1 MSPSEEQALTFS
13 TKLFLDYISRRFSC
27 KIKKEL
33 FYFSSSMILIFSE
46 LFLLTF
52 IISGLQY
59 SNVSVESVRLAS
71 KQLSRRASFA
81 MQYSS
86 TELSNLKSIT
96 DKKLGSKLS
105 QDYLL
110 VSTILKPSQSRS
122 EILDCI
128 AQSELASGNGNRKL
142 KVKIVK
148 EQERFDR
155 ELKNYKVRRRLFVFI
170 YSASES

>member
-1 MSPSEEQALTFS
+1 M
-13 TKLFLDYISRRFSC
+13 
-27 KIKKEL
+27 
-33 FYFSSSMILIFSE
+33 MLIFSE

-52 IISGLQY
+52 IISGSQF
-59 SNVSVESVRLAS
+59 NFVSVESIHIAS
-71 KQLSRRASFA
+71 KRLSHRASFA

-96 DKKLGSKLS
+96 DKKLGSKLG

-128 AQSELASGNGNRKL
+128 AQSELASGNGIRKL

-155 ELKNYKVRRRLFVFI
+155 ELKNYKVRKRLYIFI
-170 YSASES
+170 YIATASGTLFPALLTVNFVMCRLSVDNKN

>member
-1 MSPSEEQALTFS
+1 M
-13 TKLFLDYISRRFSC
+13 
-27 KIKKEL
+27 
-33 FYFSSSMILIFSE
+33 MLIFSE

-52 IISGLQY
+52 MISGSQF
-59 SNVSVESVRLAS
+59 NFVSVESIHIAWKR
-71 KQLSRRASFA
+71 LSRQASFT

-96 DKKLGSKLS
+96 DKKLGSKLG

-110 VSTILKPSQSRS
+110 ISTILKPSQSRS

-128 AQSELASGNGNRKL
+128 AQSELASGNGSRKL

-155 ELKNYKVRRRLFVFI
+155 ELKNYKVRKRLYTFI
-170 YSASES
+170 YITAGSRSLFPTLLTVNFVMCRLSVDNKN